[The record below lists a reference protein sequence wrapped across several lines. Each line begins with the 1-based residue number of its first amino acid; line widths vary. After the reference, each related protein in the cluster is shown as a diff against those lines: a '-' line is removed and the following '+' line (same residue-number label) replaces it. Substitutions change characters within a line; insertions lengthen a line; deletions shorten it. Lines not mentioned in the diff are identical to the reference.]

1 MPEQA
6 SIHPWTETMNIHQTR
21 YARFLFFLFALLVLS
36 CMMLSTAKAGNIV
49 AVRSWPSEDN
59 SRVTIEHDGTIQYRH
74 FLLPNPNRLVMDLR
88 NAPLNDVLKSLEG
101 RIQPNDPFI
110 KSARVAQFDKETVRL
125 VFDLRQPVSP
135 QVFLLDPVSE
145 YKYRLVLDV
154 YPKSA
159 RKTVATSTNRSK
171 RSQPRQTV
179 STSSTAKGPAGPVR
193 LNRKVTIAIDPG
205 HGGEDSGALGYNG
218 SKEKDVV
225 LAIGKRLKRL
235 VDAQPNMHAFLT
247 RNADFF
253 IPLGNRPKKARS
265 AKADLFISIHADAA
279 TSSAAHGSSV
289 FVLSEKGASSATA
302 RTLANRENASDLI
315 GGINI
320 KHQDSQVASVLV
332 DMSVSGQIKQSMKL
346 ANHVLKE
353 MGKINSLHKSHVEQA
368 AFAVLKSPDIPSIL
382 VETAFISNPE
392 EEAKL
397 NSTSHQEAIANAIM
411 NGIKIYFAQN
421 PPHAR

>member
-1 MPEQA
+1 
-6 SIHPWTETMNIHQTR
+6 MNIHQTR

-36 CMMLSTAKAGNIV
+36 YMMLSTAKAGNIV

-145 YKYRLVLDV
+145 YKYRLVLDA

-159 RKTVATSTNRSK
+159 RKTVTTSTSRSK

-179 STSSTAKGPAGPVR
+179 STSSTAKAPAGPVR

-320 KHQDSQVASVLV
+320 KH
-332 DMSVSGQIKQSMKL
+332 
-346 ANHVLKE
+346 
-353 MGKINSLHKSHVEQA
+353 
-368 AFAVLKSPDIPSIL
+368 
-382 VETAFISNPE
+382 
-392 EEAKL
+392 
-397 NSTSHQEAIANAIM
+397 
-411 NGIKIYFAQN
+411 
-421 PPHAR
+421 

>member
-1 MPEQA
+1 
-6 SIHPWTETMNIHQTR
+6 MNTHQTR
-21 YARFLFFLFALLVLS
+21 YALYSFFLSTVLILFTL
-36 CMMLSTAKAGNIV
+36 LSTAKAGNIV

-59 SRVTIEHDGTIQYRH
+59 SRVTIEHDGTIQYRY
-74 FLLPNPNRLVMDLR
+74 FLLFNPNRLVMDIK
-88 NAPLNDVLKSLEG
+88 NAPLNDVLKGLTKQ
-101 RIQPNDPFI
+101 IQPNDPFI
-110 KSARVAQFDKETVRL
+110 KSARVAQFDPETVRL

-135 QVFLLDPVSE
+135 QVFLLSPVSQ
-145 YKYRLVLDV
+145 YKYRLVMDV

-159 RKTVATSTNRSK
+159 RKVASTVTPDQTKKSQKQTKTSAK
-171 RSQPRQTV
+171 RP
-179 STSSTAKGPAGPVR
+179 SSGSVN

-205 HGGEDSGALGYNG
+205 HGGEDSGALGHNG

-225 LAIGKRLKRL
+225 LSIGKRLKKL
-235 VDAQPNMHAFLT
+235 IDSQSNMYALMT

-253 IPLGNRPKKARS
+253 IPLGNRPKKART

-279 TSSAAHGSSV
+279 PSSSAHGSSV
-289 FVLSEKGASSATA
+289 FVLSEKGASSTAA

-346 ANHVLKE
+346 ANQVLKE

-368 AFAVLKSPDIPSIL
+368 AFAVLKAPDIPSIL

-392 EEAKL
+392 EESKL
-397 NSTSHQEAIANAIM
+397 NSDTHQEAIANAIM
-411 NGIKIYFAQN
+411 NGIKAYFAQN
-421 PPHAR
+421 PPRAR